1 MGTLAGH
8 PCITR
13 AEWGARAP
21 GRYSSTGQLV
31 EAQPLVR
38 FNLPAHRCYVH
49 HTATEQHGA
58 QGVRD
63 IQRFHQNSR
72 GWKDIA
78 YTYLVDD
85 DGTIYEGRG
94 HQYIGGHTA
103 GENST
108 SHAICLLGDFDTRP
122 PTPDAI
128 EALADLARH
137 GVNNRWWAP
146 VFPGHRDS
154 AGAQTACPGSYLYA
168 WLPAVRAA
176 IANPPVPPEDDPM
189 ALFDTEAEFETAVSD
204 AVTNLFTTTGS
215 PVRVAIFDLGI
226 RAARYGKWF
235 LAVPEGFQT
244 GDPVYLTD
252 LAVKY
257 EMPQGGSLHTQ
268 WKSDLAGQG
277 LGTGARVLPPAVIE
291 AIPAGVG
298 DPPVPDP
305 AE

>member
-8 PCITR
+8 PYVTR
-13 AEWGARAP
+13 AEWGATIP
-21 GRYSSTGQLV
+21 QLNF
-31 EAQPLVR
+31 VR
-38 FNLPAHRCYVH
+38 FSLPAHRCYVH
-49 HTATEQHGA
+49 HTASEQHGA
-58 QGVRD
+58 AGVRA
-63 IQRFHQNSR
+63 IEQFHVEGR
-72 GWKDIA
+72 GWRGIA

-94 HQYIGGHTA
+94 HQYIGGHTT

-108 SHAICLLGDFDTRP
+108 SHAICLMGNFDQRK
-122 PTPDAI
+122 PTA
-128 EALADLARH
+128 AALRSLADLGRH
-137 GVNNRWWAP
+137 GVTNRWWAP
-146 VFPGHRDS
+146 AFPGHRDS
-154 AGAQTACPGSYLYA
+154 VGASTACPGRHLYA
-168 WLPAVRAA
+168 ELPAVRVA
-176 IANPPVPPEDDPM
+176 IANPPPPPPPEDDPM
-189 ALFDTEAEFETAVSD
+189 ALFDTEAQFEAAVSD

-291 AIPAGVG
+291 AIPSGVG
-298 DPPVPDP
+298 DPPVPGP